1 MARKGYV
8 PYSSRQKKKNT
19 FIFAVIAVI
28 IAAGIFFAFKALNKA
43 EETESPESSQTAEL
57 GEQSDPAETAS
68 EAEQQVS
75 TEEPAEFE
83 EGSEQ
88 SEQSEQAPRYLVG
101 EAEQQ
106 IEEQTRAEREMP
118 LTKGEEAGYTE
129 KEEHEQAPADTSESK
144 EKDSA
149 YSDTIGKEEPSDSEY
164 SEGYSDESDII
175 SDKISQARS
184 LVRSEKVIEA
194 RDMLN
199 NTLSRYPDSLERRA
213 LKDMLEKLSESWL
226 FSEEVLKG
234 DPHCHYYTVERGD
247 MLSRIGDEYN
257 VPWEFLLKINDML
270 RPEQLRAGEDIKVV
284 KGPFNLIVNKS
295 TYNMDLYLDN
305 LYVKSYPIGIGRE
318 EHATPTGMWVVKPG
332 GKMVSPT
339 WTDPDSGRTYDA
351 MDPDYPLGKRW
362 IALKG
367 ISGEAKGRT
376 GFAIHGTS
384 EPESIGQKSSR
395 GCIRLSNEDVVEVY
409 DLMMPGESHVQIIN

>member
-19 FIFAVIAVI
+19 FIFAVIGAI

-43 EETESPESSQTAEL
+43 EETELPESSQTALSE
-57 GEQSDPAETAS
+57 EQAASAETAS
-68 EAEQQVS
+68 QTEQQS
-75 TEEPAEFE
+75 SSQEPAENE
-83 EGSEQ
+83 ADTEQ
-88 SEQSEQAPRYLVG
+88 SGEAPRYLVG
-101 EAEQQ
+101 EA
-106 IEEQTRAEREMP
+106 EEQTRAEREMP
-118 LTKGEEAGYTE
+118 LTEGEEAGYADQDDTE
-129 KEEHEQAPADTSESK
+129 QTPADTDEG
-144 EKDSA
+144 EEQDSA
-149 YSDTIGKEEPSDSEY
+149 YSDTIGEDDASDSED
-164 SEGYSDESDII
+164 SEGYTDESDVI
-175 SDKISQARS
+175 SGKISNARS
-184 LVRSEKVIEA
+184 LVRSGEVIKA

-199 NTLSRYPDSLERRA
+199 NTLSRYPDSLQRRA
-213 LKDMLEKLSESWL
+213 LKDMLEKLSERWL
-226 FSEEVLKG
+226 FSEDVLKG
-234 DPHCHYYTVERGD
+234 DPHCHYYTVQRGD

-362 IALKG
+362 IAIKG
-367 ISGEAKGRT
+367 ISGDAKGRT

-409 DLMMPGESHVQIIN
+409 DLMMLGKSHVQIIN